1 MELTKDE
8 YQIILNL
15 LAQISLPVEQTEKIL
30 LSILEKLR
38 AKLIEPKVEKK

>member
-1 MELTKDE
+1 MELSKDE

-30 LSILEKLR
+30 LPIMAKLR
-38 AKLIEPKVEKK
+38 AKIQPTEKKS